1 MLKTLAR
8 TTPLVKAV
16 LLTKVI
22 AVCVLL
28 DSRVRLVMKVKRNA
42 HQHSIVKCTIHE
54 PYFMFDIFW
63 GMGYCC
69 AKTGTLINCTLLYN
83 KYKLR

>member
-8 TTPLVKAV
+8 TTPLVKGV

-22 AVCVLL
+22 AVCVLVDL
-28 DSRVRLVMKVKRNA
+28 RVSTLKKVIRNTYFFFSLN
-42 HQHSIVKCTIHE
+42 HHSIGKGH
-54 PYFMFDIFW
+54 FW

-69 AKTGTLINCTLLYN
+69 AKKMDCD
-83 KYKLR
+83 

>member
-16 LLTKVI
+16 LLTKVF
-22 AVCVLL
+22 AVCVLV

-42 HQHSIVKCTIHE
+42 HQHSIVKCTILTDPISCVTFFGE
-54 PYFMFDIFW
+54 WDIVVQKL
-63 GMGYCC
+63 GLCLIVHCC
-69 AKTGTLINCTLLYN
+69 TININ
-83 KYKLR
+83 

>member
-8 TTPLVKAV
+8 TKPLVKAV

-22 AVCVLL
+22 AVCVLQ

-42 HQHSIVKCTIHE
+42 HQHSIGKCTIHGH
-54 PYFMFDIFW
+54 YFMFDV
-63 GMGYCC
+63 
-69 AKTGTLINCTLLYN
+69 
-83 KYKLR
+83 LREWYIVVQKNGL